1 MSDEKITH
9 LEEVLM
15 HQEQQITALS
25 EAMIRQWNEIDLL
38 KKHIRKLEGDVAHAT
53 EAAERLSPSEQS
65 ARDKPPHY

>member
-9 LEEVLM
+9 IEEVLM

-38 KKHIRKLEGDVAHAT
+38 KKYIRKLEGDVANVT
-53 EAAERLSPSEQS
+53 EATDRLSPTEQS